1 MVATELFELLHAI
14 GAEPKSIVFSD
25 SRQDAA
31 NQSLEIERLHLRD
44 LRREI
49 LVSVAREYMAEAE
62 RGYVPQED
70 RQKLYEDLARQR
82 KFDELQALLKRLDG
96 GDDKGDVDVPGRK
109 IR

>member
-1 MVATELFELLHAI
+1 MVATELFELLYAI

-49 LVSVAREYMAEAE
+49 LVSVARDY
-62 RGYVPQED
+62 
-70 RQKLYEDLARQR
+70 LARGGQPSYADPPDDDGAR
-82 KFDELQALLKRLDG
+82 STRLMADG
-96 GDDKGDVDVPGRK
+96 KSEAAWR
-109 IR
+109 